1 MEQHGQHNF
10 HTHLTHDHK
19 NQGNIKVAF
28 FLNLSFTIAEI
39 IGGLWTNSVAIL
51 SDAVHDLGDSLSLGL
66 AWYFDAFSKKGPDE
80 KYSFGY
86 ARFSLLAALI
96 NSLVLVGGSVLVLT
110 RSVPRIFNP
119 EPIDAKGMFVFAILG
134 ILINGLAVLKLK
146 KGTSLNEK
154 VVSWHL
160 MEDVLGWVVIL
171 VASIVL
177 MFVDIPILDPILS
190 VLITIYVLFHV
201 LKNLKEI
208 LNVFLQGVPK
218 NFSIS
223 EIEQAIAS
231 IAGIN
236 SAHHTHIWSLE
247 GEKNML
253 STHILVNEEIGNG
266 DLVRLKQE
274 VRDLLSEKGI
284 GHVTIETEFCDEEC
298 KGKNCS

>member
-1 MEQHGQHNF
+1 MEKHSQ
-10 HTHLTHDHK
+10 HTHNHE

-66 AWYFDAFSKKGPDE
+66 AWYFAEFSKKGPDE

-96 NSLVLVGGSVLVLT
+96 NSLVLVAGSVLVLT
-110 RSVPRIFNP
+110 RSIPRIFKP
-119 EPIDAKGMFVFAILG
+119 EAIDAGGMLLFAILG
-134 ILINGLAVLKLK
+134 IIVNGLAVLKLK
-146 KGTSLNEK
+146 KGSSLNEK

-171 VASIVL
+171 IASIVL

-208 LNVFLQGVPK
+208 LNVFLQAVPK
-218 NFSIS
+218 NYSIS

-231 IAGIN
+231 IPGIN

-253 STHILVNEEIGNG
+253 STHILVNEETGNG
-266 DLVRLKQE
+266 DMVRLKQE

-284 GHVTIETEFCDEEC
+284 GHVTIETEFRNEEC
-298 KGKNCS
+298 KGKNCY

>member
-1 MEQHGQHNF
+1 MEQHGQHNY
-10 HTHLTHDHK
+10 HTHLTHNHE

-208 LNVFLQGVPK
+208 LNVFLQAVPK

>member
-1 MEQHGQHNF
+1 
-10 HTHLTHDHK
+10 
-19 NQGNIKVAF
+19 
-28 FLNLSFTIAEI
+28 
-39 IGGLWTNSVAIL
+39 
-51 SDAVHDLGDSLSLGL
+51 
-66 AWYFDAFSKKGPDE
+66 
-80 KYSFGY
+80 
-86 ARFSLLAALI
+86 
-96 NSLVLVGGSVLVLT
+96 
-110 RSVPRIFNP
+110 
-119 EPIDAKGMFVFAILG
+119 MFVFAILG

>member
-1 MEQHGQHNF
+1 MEQHGQHNY
-10 HTHLTHDHK
+10 HTHLTHNHE

-274 VRDLLSEKGI
+274 VRDLLSEKGL
-284 GHVTIETEFCDEEC
+284 GT
-298 KGKNCS
+298 

>member
-1 MEQHGQHNF
+1 MEKHSQ
-10 HTHLTHDHK
+10 HTHNHE

-66 AWYFDAFSKKGPDE
+66 AWYFAEFSKKGPDE

-96 NSLVLVGGSVLVLT
+96 NSLVLVAGSVLVLT
-110 RSVPRIFNP
+110 RSIPRIFKP
-119 EPIDAKGMFVFAILG
+119 EAIDAGGMLLFAILG
-134 ILINGLAVLKLK
+134 ILVNGLAVLKLK
-146 KGTSLNEK
+146 KGSSLNEK

-171 VASIVL
+171 IASIVL

-208 LNVFLQGVPK
+208 LNVFLQAVPK
-218 NFSIS
+218 NYSIS

-231 IAGIN
+231 IPGIN

-253 STHILVNEEIGNG
+253 STHILVNEETGNG
-266 DLVRLKQE
+266 DMVRLKQE

-284 GHVTIETEFCDEEC
+284 GHVTIETEFRNEEC
-298 KGKNCS
+298 KGKNCY

>member
-1 MEQHGQHNF
+1 MEQHGQHNY
-10 HTHLTHDHK
+10 HTHLTHNHE

-201 LKNLKEI
+201 LK
-208 LNVFLQGVPK
+208 
-218 NFSIS
+218 
-223 EIEQAIAS
+223 
-231 IAGIN
+231 
-236 SAHHTHIWSLE
+236 T
-247 GEKNML
+247 
-253 STHILVNEEIGNG
+253 
-266 DLVRLKQE
+266 
-274 VRDLLSEKGI
+274 
-284 GHVTIETEFCDEEC
+284 
-298 KGKNCS
+298 